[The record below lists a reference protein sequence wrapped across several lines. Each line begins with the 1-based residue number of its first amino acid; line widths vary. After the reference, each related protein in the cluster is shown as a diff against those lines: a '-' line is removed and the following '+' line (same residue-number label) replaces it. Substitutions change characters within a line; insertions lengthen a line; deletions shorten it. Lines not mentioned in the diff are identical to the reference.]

1 MLINKNMN
9 TDKEIYELQENF
21 YMVEY
26 RMREEGIGYC
36 FEHYSSFTEIKD
48 EKFHE
53 LRLELLEK
61 MKAIRSYVREQIEVL
76 DEKINELE

>member
-1 MLINKNMN
+1 MN
-9 TDKEIYELQENF
+9 TETELYDLHENF
-21 YMVEY
+21 SMVEY
-26 RMREEGIGYC
+26 RMRQEGIEYC
-36 FEHYSSFTEIKD
+36 FEHYSSFSEIKD

-61 MKAIRSYVREQIEVL
+61 IKSIRNYVREQIEVL